1 MRFMVMMMLLAS
13 PLLASAQADPVEGGE
28 AAPTYVIES
37 AVWCSGELRGEPEL
51 TLAAG
56 IPGTFEIHS
65 PESSW
70 RLSVQVEAPG
80 EAEGAAPG
88 SLWFKV
94 GIEQRVDGEWE
105 FLTDT
110 MLGTPMGKPGVITV
124 VEGDEQDSGGKNA
137 PLYVELT
144 ARRADRE

>member
-1 MRFMVMMMLLAS
+1 MRLLAALLLAL
-13 PLLASAQADPVEGGE
+13 PLLSAAQVDPVDGE
-28 AAPTYVIES
+28 EVRRYTIES

-51 TLAAG
+51 DL
-56 IPGTFEIHS
+56 IPGVPDTFEIHS
-65 PESSW
+65 QNSSW
-70 RLSVQVEAPG
+70 RLSVEVDEAA
-80 EAEGAAPG
+80 ETEGAASE

-110 MLGTPMGKPGVITV
+110 MLGTPLGKPGIITV
-124 VEGDEQDSGGKNA
+124 VEDGEEDSSPESA

-144 ARRADRE
+144 ARRAAPGT